1 MEEESKKNQI
11 ENYERD
17 LTHQHYIKT
26 WSIDHDGEMK
36 EAMNWND
43 RTNEIEKRIK
53 KKYKAIS
60 ILGTTPMTMHIKKS
74 HAKKFEI
81 FCTKLDVQIDEC
93 QRCLKRKKNYGKCHN
108 TLLIVPF
115 FFILNNDHEF
125 MTWFSIIARI
135 MV

>member
-1 MEEESKKNQI
+1 MWKKKAKKKIQI

-26 WSIDHDGEMK
+26 RSIDHDGELK
-36 EAMNWND
+36 EAMNWNV

-81 FCTKLDVQIDEC
+81 SD
-93 QRCLKRKKNYGKCHN
+93 R
-108 TLLIVPF
+108 
-115 FFILNNDHEF
+115 
-125 MTWFSIIARI
+125 
-135 MV
+135 